1 MSTKNET
8 SIPMQNEDDGIH
20 ETYSHATGSKDNE
33 DYETPYENDQYE
45 QPYKGHIYAEYEK
58 PKNKTEQTRKNM
70 SKKIILFALVMVL
83 FIVACC
89 ILAVVFLLLKVFT
102 NGGLA
107 FVKIENLLVLVIVL
121 LIAGLAAGIG
131 SYFTMNH
138 EDSKSPE
145 SSTESSTDSSTKSC
159 EFDKN
164 DECLDAVC
172 RQECSQCKNYRLNS
186 ETNFHNETCI
196 PPEGRE
202 CVLDGWC
209 DAERRRGYS
218 YYHAFLL
225 WTWSHGIS

>member
-58 PKNKTEQTRKNM
+58 PKNKTENKTKNKTENKKRKNLLRE
-70 SKKIILFALVMVL
+70 IILFALVIVL
-83 FIVACC
+83 FIVGCC
-89 ILAVVFLLLKVFT
+89 ILAAVILLVKVLTNRGLVFVTF
-102 NGGLA
+102 
-107 FVKIENLLVLVIVL
+107 EYLLVLVIVL

-138 EDSKSPE
+138 EDSDSPK
-145 SSTESSTDSSTKSC
+145 SSTESSKESSTKNC

-172 RQECSQCKNYRLNS
+172 SEKCSQCKNYRLPGH
-186 ETNFHNETCI
+186 HNETCV
-196 PPEGRE
+196 PPEDRE
-202 CVLDGWC
+202 CVLDGSC
-209 DAERRRGYS
+209 YAERRRGNS
-218 YYHAFLL
+218 YYHDSFFV
-225 WTWSHGIS
+225 